1 MSFHLFYFIFSHQT
15 KSTHWAHPRTNK
27 IKKVSGNL
35 PLGWE
40 KQVEESTG
48 KIIFIDH
55 NNERTTYTDPRLAFA
70 VEEIPQ
76 NISEVRQRFDASS
89 TALQVLHGRD
99 LSGKIAVITGCNTG
113 IGFETARSMA
123 LHGCQIIMA
132 CRNEESSKVAIDK
145 IMKEK
150 PTIDRKPKYIH
161 IDLERLESVDKFVQE
176 LKSEIR

>member
-1 MSFHLFYFIFSHQT
+1 MVTIFIYSSHQT

-27 IKKVSGNL
+27 IKKVSGDL

-40 KQVEESTG
+40 KQVEDTTG

-55 NNERTTYTDPRLAFA
+55 NNKRTTYTDPRLAFA
-70 VEEIPQ
+70 VEEIPL

-99 LSGKIAVITGCNTG
+99 LSGKVAIITGCNTG

-132 CRNEESSKVAIDK
+132 CRNKESTNAAINK
-145 IMKEK
+145 IMTEK
-150 PTIDRKPKYIH
+150 PSIDRKPKYINL
-161 IDLERLESVDKFVQE
+161 DLSTLESVNKFVEE
-176 LKSEIR
+176 LKREMR